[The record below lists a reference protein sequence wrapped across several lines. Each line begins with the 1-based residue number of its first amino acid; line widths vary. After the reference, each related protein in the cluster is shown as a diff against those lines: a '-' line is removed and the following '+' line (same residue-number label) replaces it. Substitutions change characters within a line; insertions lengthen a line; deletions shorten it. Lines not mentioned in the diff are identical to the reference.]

1 MADRYAQLRNIVIG
15 ALLLILGGV
24 VGYKYGQT
32 GQLPL
37 NSQVWLNQPGQV
49 TSKES
54 PEKYQN
60 VSFSTFWEVWDN
72 LEHEYLQSEKLV
84 PTNMVDG
91 AISGMT
97 SALGDPYTVYLP
109 PVDNQ
114 RSGEDLAGSFYGVG
128 IELGYISNTLAV
140 VAPLSGMPAEKA
152 GVKAGDLI
160 LHVKDPSKN
169 FDEDTTGW
177 SLNEAVNHIRG
188 AKGTEVTLTLLREGT
203 NEPQTVT
210 LTRDEIIVPT
220 VELTFV
226 GEGSNRVAHLKLMKF
241 GERTPSEWDT
251 AVNQILQQQNT
262 IRGVVLDMRNNPGGF
277 FDGAISVS
285 SDFVENGVVVSQK
298 GKFTKQDFRAQGRAR
313 LASVPLV
320 VVINRGS
327 ASAAEIVAGA
337 LRDNLNIKIIGEK
350 SFGKGTV
357 QDRKEL
363 SNGGGLHV
371 TVAEWLTPDGSS
383 IHEAGIPATVEVT
396 DNVDTEEDEVL
407 QRAIQELSA

>member
-1 MADRYAQLRNIVIG
+1 MKFRNIVIG
-15 ALLLILGGV
+15 ALLLILGGM

-72 LEHEYLQSEKLV
+72 LEREYLQSEKLV
-84 PTNMVDG
+84 PTTMVDG

-128 IELGYISNTLAV
+128 IELGYINNTLAV
-140 VAPLSGMPAEKA
+140 VAPLSGMPAERA

-160 LHVKDPSKN
+160 LHVADTSKN

-177 SLNEAVNHIRG
+177 SLTEAVNRIRG
-188 AKGTEVTLTLLREGT
+188 AKGSEVTLTLLREGAA
-203 NEPQTVT
+203 EPISVT
-210 LTRDEIIVPT
+210 LARDEIIVPT
-220 VELTFV
+220 VEMTFV
-226 GEGSNRVAHLKLMKF
+226 GEGNNRVAHLKLMKF
-241 GERTPSEWDT
+241 GERTPTEWDA
-251 AVNQILQQQNT
+251 AVNQILAQRNS
-262 IRGVVLDMRNNPGGF
+262 IKGIVLDMRNNPGGF
-277 FDGAISVS
+277 FDGAISIS

-313 LASVPLV
+313 LADIPLV

-327 ASAAEIVAGA
+327 ASASEIVAGA
-337 LRDNLNIKIIGEK
+337 LRDNVDAKIIGEK

-383 IHEAGIPATVEVT
+383 IHEAGIPVTVEVT
-396 DNVDTEEDEVL
+396 DDVETEEDEVL